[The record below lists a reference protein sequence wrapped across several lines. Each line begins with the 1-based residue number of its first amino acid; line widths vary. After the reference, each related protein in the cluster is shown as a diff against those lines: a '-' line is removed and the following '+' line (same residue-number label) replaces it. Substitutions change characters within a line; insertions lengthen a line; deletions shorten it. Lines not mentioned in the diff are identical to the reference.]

1 MALGQQ
7 CGHTW
12 QPRPGHPHS
21 PRWQQQS
28 RTSVWMHRLQAA
40 GPQTQTPRTRH
51 HRGPG
56 WQAALPHPPR
66 PSLPSPPQI
75 CLSPHDLKH
84 SASLPHPVTH
94 LFTITVPD
102 RLAPQ
107 GGLRASFP
115 HPGQTALGWHMCVR
129 LCLLGP
135 SGAKPNVYLL
145 LLPNY
150 RYNTTNASLSCQRDG
165 L

>member
-1 MALGQQ
+1 MWSHVAAQ
-7 CGHTW
+7 TRASP
-12 QPRPGHPHS
+12 QP
-21 PRWQQQS
+21 
-28 RTSVWMHRLQAA
+28 SVATAVTDIRVDAQAA
-40 GPQTQTPRTRH
+40 GGRATDSDTQDQTSPWPRVASRPPTFA
-51 HRGPG
+51 PSFT
-56 WQAALPHPPR
+56 AFSSPDLPL
-66 PSLPSPPQI
+66 SLPY
-75 CLSPHDLKH
+75 
-84 SASLPHPVTH
+84 PVTY

-102 RLAPQ
+102 HLAPQ